1 MLSSAG
7 RTKAGGKKRRWEID
21 YGVKISFYIPAPAG
35 FHSTADEDE
44 RADIQ
49 RSKRLKEIDFKKIN
63 EDKYRSRDR
72 DEKNAKK
79 KEEARLRA
87 LEKSNMQC
95 YVVAEVSKKNDPT
108 AARKRGILSI
118 PAPSV
123 THEE

>member
-1 MLSSAG
+1 M
-7 RTKAGGKKRRWEID
+7 RRM
-21 YGVKISFYIPAPAG
+21 
-35 FHSTADEDE
+35 
-44 RADIQ
+44 Q
-49 RSKRLKEIDFKKIN
+49 
-63 EDKYRSRDR
+63 
-72 DEKNAKK
+72 KK

-87 LEKSNMQC
+87 LEKSNMQY

>member
-1 MLSSAG
+1 MLSSGA
-7 RTKAGGKKRRWEID
+7 RTKAGGKKRRREID
-21 YGVKISFYIPAPAG
+21 YGVEIPFHKPAPAG

-79 KEEARLRA
+79 EGRSKT
-87 LEKSNMQC
+87 KSFG
-95 YVVAEVSKKNDPT
+95 KK
-108 AARKRGILSI
+108 
-118 PAPSV
+118 
-123 THEE
+123 

>member
-1 MLSSAG
+1 M
-7 RTKAGGKKRRWEID
+7 
-21 YGVKISFYIPAPAG
+21 
-35 FHSTADEDE
+35 
-44 RADIQ
+44 
-49 RSKRLKEIDFKKIN
+49 KEIDFKKIN

-123 THEE
+123 TDEE

>member
-1 MLSSAG
+1 MLLGPRRVG
-7 RTKAGGKKRRWEID
+7 RSGDVRSITELKYHFINLHLLDSILLSTKMKGLAHLQI
-21 YGVKISFYIPAPAG
+21 
-35 FHSTADEDE
+35 
-44 RADIQ
+44 
-49 RSKRLKEIDFKKIN
+49 SKRLKEIDFKKIN

-118 PAPSV
+118 PATSV